1 MELESAL
8 GFYPDEDM
16 VVRVLKFADGNA
28 ACAGPACA
36 LRDMRR
42 VPGEVE
48 DYAQVRNRVPDA
60 VQRAMKTAMYQAALA
75 QDTDEDDG
83 HGSDGGDVEVEPCC

>member
-1 MELESAL
+1 MELDSAL
-8 GFYPDEDM
+8 GSCPDADM
-16 VVRVLKFADGNA
+16 VVRVLKFADGDA

-42 VPGEVE
+42 VPGEVD

-75 QDTDEDDG
+75 QDTDEDAG
-83 HGSDGGDVEVEPCC
+83 HGSDGDDAGDEPCC